1 MAGRNRAIKLTK
13 LIRNALL
20 WAGLLGTALSAAPV
34 AGAELVPRF
43 TLHDV
48 LLRYGWFITGALL
61 ALGLILLLSARLL
74 LTTRRLRAEI
84 TERQLA
90 TEKLQLAE
98 SRRASVFA
106 HALEAIMITDAKGTI
121 IDVNEAF
128 SRITGYS
135 RAEVLGQN
143 PQILSP
149 TRHRNEFYAA
159 MWRDLQEKGC
169 WYGEVWTR
177 RKTGEVYAQL
187 QNISAVR
194 DAQGVIRQYI
204 SLFSDITTF
213 KEQQRQLEHLAH
225 FDALT
230 ELPNRVLLADRLH
243 QGMVQAQRRGQM
255 LALVF
260 LDLDGF
266 KRINDDHGHQ
276 VGDHMLTTLA
286 SRMTQT
292 LREGDT
298 LARVGGDEFVAV
310 LIDLADAATC
320 EPMLQRL
327 LTAAA
332 EPVQLGEL
340 TLQVSASMGITFYP
354 QAQELG
360 AEQLLRQADQA
371 MYQAKA
377 AGKNRYQVF
386 EAG

>member
-1 MAGRNRAIKLTK
+1 
-13 LIRNALL
+13 
-20 WAGLLGTALSAAPV
+20 
-34 AGAELVPRF
+34 
-43 TLHDV
+43 
-48 LLRYGWFITGALL
+48 
-61 ALGLILLLSARLL
+61 
-74 LTTRRLRAEI
+74 
-84 TERQLA
+84 
-90 TEKLQLAE
+90 
-98 SRRASVFA
+98 
-106 HALEAIMITDAKGTI
+106 MITDAKGTI

-149 TRHRNEFYAA
+149 TRHRNEFYTA

-177 RKTGEVYAQL
+177 RKTGEVYPQL

-213 KEQQRQLEHLAH
+213 KDQQRQLEHLAH

-286 SRMTQT
+286 RRMTQA
-292 LREGDT
+292 LRQGDT
-298 LARVGGDEFVAV
+298 LARIGGDEFVAV

-320 EPMLQRL
+320 EPLLQRL

-354 QAQELG
+354 QVQELG

-386 EAG
+386 EAD

>member
-1 MAGRNRAIKLTK
+1 
-13 LIRNALL
+13 
-20 WAGLLGTALSAAPV
+20 
-34 AGAELVPRF
+34 
-43 TLHDV
+43 
-48 LLRYGWFITGALL
+48 
-61 ALGLILLLSARLL
+61 
-74 LTTRRLRAEI
+74 
-84 TERQLA
+84 
-90 TEKLQLAE
+90 
-98 SRRASVFA
+98 
-106 HALEAIMITDAKGTI
+106 MITDAKGAI

-143 PQILSP
+143 PNILSP
-149 TRHRNEFYAA
+149 TPHRNEFYAA

-286 SRMTQT
+286 SRMTQA
-292 LREGDT
+292 LRQGDT

-320 EPMLQRL
+320 EPLLQRL

-340 TLQVSASMGITFYP
+340 MLQVSASMGITFYP
-354 QAQELG
+354 QVQELG

-386 EAG
+386 EAD

>member
-1 MAGRNRAIKLTK
+1 M
-13 LIRNALL
+13 
-20 WAGLLGTALSAAPV
+20 
-34 AGAELVPRF
+34 
-43 TLHDV
+43 
-48 LLRYGWFITGALL
+48 
-61 ALGLILLLSARLL
+61 
-74 LTTRRLRAEI
+74 
-84 TERQLA
+84 
-90 TEKLQLAE
+90 
-98 SRRASVFA
+98 
-106 HALEAIMITDAKGTI
+106 
-121 IDVNEAF
+121 
-128 SRITGYS
+128 
-135 RAEVLGQN
+135 
-143 PQILSP
+143 
-149 TRHRNEFYAA
+149 
-159 MWRDLQEKGC
+159 
-169 WYGEVWTR
+169 
-177 RKTGEVYAQL
+177 

-286 SRMTQT
+286 SRMTQA
-292 LREGDT
+292 LRQGDT

-320 EPMLQRL
+320 EPLLQRL

-354 QAQELG
+354 QVQELG

-386 EAG
+386 EAV

>member
-1 MAGRNRAIKLTK
+1 MTGGNRAIELTNF
-13 LIRNALL
+13 IRTSLL

-34 AGAELVPRF
+34 WGADAVSKF

-61 ALGLILLLSARLL
+61 ALGLILLLGVRLL
-74 LTTRRLRAEI
+74 LTMRRLRVEI
-84 TERQLA
+84 TERQLT
-90 TEKLQLAE
+90 TERLQLAE

-106 HALEAIMITDAKGTI
+106 HALEAIMITDANGTI

-135 RAEVLGQN
+135 RTEVLGQN
-143 PQILSP
+143 PHILSP
-149 TRHRNEFYAA
+149 GRHGHEFYTA
-159 MWRDLQEKGC
+159 MWRDLQEKGF

-177 RKTGEVYAQL
+177 RKNGEVYAQL

-266 KRINDDHGHQ
+266 KRLNDDHGHQ

-286 SRMTQT
+286 SRMTQA

-371 MYQAKA
+371 MYRAKA

-386 EAG
+386 EAD